1 MDAEKTIRVK
11 GIEATLIRKRVKTV
25 RVTVL
30 PPDGAVRVT
39 APRLFPEALVLSF
52 LSERADWIR
61 THQSAIR
68 QKYANEPKRFET
80 GETVRLFGTVYPLI
94 VRAHQKKNGVS
105 LEDGCVVLSLKTD
118 ADKDR
123 REALL
128 NDWYRDRLKAEI
140 GHALPLWSQKTGLQ
154 PSAWTVR
161 DMTSR
166 WGSCNTATGRITLN
180 LQLVKYPLPCL
191 EYVILHEL
199 AHLRVHGHGPEFKA
213 ILDAYMPSWKER
225 RKQLNR

>member
-1 MDAEKTIRVK
+1 MNAEKTIRVK

-39 APRLFPEALVLSF
+39 APRLFPEALILSF

-68 QKYANEPKRFET
+68 QQSANEPKRFET

-94 VRAHQKKNGVS
+94 VKEHQKKNGVT

-118 ADKDR
+118 ADASR
-123 REALL
+123 RKALL
-128 NDWYRDRLKAEI
+128 NAWYRERLKTEI
-140 GHALPLWSQKTGLQ
+140 EHALPLWAQRTGLE

-166 WGSCNTATGRITLN
+166 WGSCNTATGKITLN

-199 AHLRVHGHGPEFKA
+199 AHLKVRGHGPDFKA
-213 ILDAYMPSWKER
+213 ILDQYMPSWKER
-225 RKQLNR
+225 RKQLNE